1 MMPDVTTEK
10 QSRGTGQGEREGEGP
25 AFASRLFDQGL
36 PEKGT

>member
-10 QSRGTGQGEREGEGP
+10 QRRGIGHEEGEGP
-25 AFASRLFDQGL
+25 ALAGRLSGQGL

>member
-10 QSRGTGQGEREGEGP
+10 LSRGIGQGEREGEGP
-25 AFASRLFDQGL
+25 ALAGRLSGQGL